1 MAEENKTAAQQNENK
16 DVTKIINLEELGK
29 MQDEVK
35 KYFDEKTDE
44 LKENIEKQIEALK
57 ESHSNVTDTT
67 KNKYG
72 AYFFRVVELAV
83 LACLIYSILNRV
95 F

>member
-1 MAEENKTAAQQNENK
+1 MAEENKTATQENENN
-16 DVTKIINLEELGK
+16 DTTKIINLKELEK

-35 KYFDEKTDE
+35 KYFDEKSEE
-44 LKENIEKQIEALK
+44 LKTNIEKQIEALK